1 MALIWSNPSAHVNTG
16 SFSLLGLVQ
25 DKKETGRRED
35 GPRGTDTE
43 LSTPPPPC
51 PLPGAEDKTGK
62 GIELKHTNTSGCFKC
77 G

>member
-43 LSTPPPPC
+43 LSTPPASLSPA
-51 PLPGAEDKTGK
+51 GG
-62 GIELKHTNTSGCFKC
+62 
-77 G
+77 